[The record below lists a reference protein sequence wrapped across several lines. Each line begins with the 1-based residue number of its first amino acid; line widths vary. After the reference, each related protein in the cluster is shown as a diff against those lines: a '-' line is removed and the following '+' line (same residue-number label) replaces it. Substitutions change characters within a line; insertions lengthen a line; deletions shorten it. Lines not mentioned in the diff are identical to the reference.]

1 MLAGIAACSVI
12 ALVLAQ
18 GTLRQRR
25 ERVAERATE
34 QAAD

>member
-12 ALVLAQ
+12 ALALAQ
-18 GTLRQRR
+18 TTLRHRR
-25 ERVAERATE
+25 YRVAE